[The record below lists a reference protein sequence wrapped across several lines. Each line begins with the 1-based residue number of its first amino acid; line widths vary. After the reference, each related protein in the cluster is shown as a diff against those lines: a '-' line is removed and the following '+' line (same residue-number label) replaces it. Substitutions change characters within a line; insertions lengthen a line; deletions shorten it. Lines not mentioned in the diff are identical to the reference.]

1 MASLLTPQH
10 IERVRALIQDS
21 MTDTIYQDEIIWRTR
36 EGVDRWKED
45 HLPLAK
51 VDKTLKGLYSYNYFR
66 QWQINVD
73 TISGTLDKVT
83 EAILFSRKYLAEQ
96 GLIREDGSVIF
107 DAGEDEFYVRGRW
120 YKIVGDSD
128 ISQLPNVPLLYMIV
142 LQRQE
147 QQSGK
152 PFKSVPAGLITR
164 NIVSQ
169 LWPLDTLLPSRKTH
183 QTNLTTN
190 LITQNSVS
198 NEVSE

>member
-1 MASLLTPQH
+1 
-10 IERVRALIQDS
+10 